1 MRADPDI
8 VIEPRRGKR
17 EKLLHKRALMVVNPS
32 EADGAAKIF
41 SSFLGE
47 TRSLYQSKLLVDKNK
62 RLCLAGPALGA
73 PAAALLMEKFI
84 VLGVQE
90 IWLLSCCGSL
100 APSLLIGDLLL
111 GSSAVSGEGVSQY
124 YSSDIISKPSVSVTS
139 SLQLFMKK
147 QAIAAASG
155 VIWSTDAPYREMRS
169 KLIDLQER
177 YGVVAIDM
185 EYSALCTVARFR
197 GIAFGGLFVVSDE
210 IWGSGWKPGFSKPI
224 FKDRCREIMEKLI
237 SHGLQEE

>member
-17 EKLLHKRALMVVNPS
+17 EKLLPKRALMVVNPS
-32 EADGAAKIF
+32 EADAAAKIF

-47 TRSLYQSKLLVDKNK
+47 TRSLYQSKLLVDKNN

-73 PAAALLMEKFI
+73 PAAALLMEKLI

-100 APSLLIGDLLL
+100 DPSLLIGDLLL

-124 YSSDIISKPSVSVTS
+124 YSSDIISNPSVSVTS

-147 QAIAAASG
+147 QA
-155 VIWSTDAPYREMRS
+155 W
-169 KLIDLQER
+169 DLK
-177 YGVVAIDM
+177 I
-185 EYSALCTVARFR
+185 
-197 GIAFGGLFVVSDE
+197 
-210 IWGSGWKPGFSKPI
+210 
-224 FKDRCREIMEKLI
+224 
-237 SHGLQEE
+237 